1 MSYLRGYARGICVRG
16 ARNLPRRMSEAA
28 VGFQVRMLRF
38 LRNDHSPRSYECA
51 REDLL
56 SWIVSHQ
63 SIIHTALEKYGSS
76 KDA

>member
-1 MSYLRGYARGICVRG
+1 
-16 ARNLPRRMSEAA
+16 MSEAA

-56 SWIVSHQ
+56 SWIISHQ